1 MGSRKITDDNKFM
14 LYGVLNTSTGK
25 LVSDITNPRHKYW
38 ERKGA
43 AEKAVESYKYCY
55 KSNMTRKYK
64 HNPDDLV
71 VVEIECKPV
80 I

>member
-1 MGSRKITDDNKFM
+1 MGSKKIADENMFK
-14 LYGVLNTSTGK
+14 LYGVLNKSTGK

-38 ERKGA
+38 EKRKS
-43 AEKAVESYKYCY
+43 AENAVETYKYRY
-55 KSNMTRKYK
+55 KSYMDKKYK